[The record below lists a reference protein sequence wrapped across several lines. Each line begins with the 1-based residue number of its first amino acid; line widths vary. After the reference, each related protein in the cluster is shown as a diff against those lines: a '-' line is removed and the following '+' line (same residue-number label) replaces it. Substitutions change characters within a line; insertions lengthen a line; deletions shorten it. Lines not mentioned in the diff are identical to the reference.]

1 MNKIF
6 RKAAESR
13 GYTLFF
19 DRSLNL
25 WAITK
30 EGVETEYLSAYILKT
45 VPVWKLMETYLRG
58 E

>member
-13 GYTLFF
+13 GYTVFY
-19 DRSLNL
+19 DRSLRL
-25 WAITK
+25 WAVTK
-30 EGVETEYLSAYILKT
+30 EGVETNYLTAYILQNK
-45 VPVWKLMETYLRG
+45 PVYKLMELYLP